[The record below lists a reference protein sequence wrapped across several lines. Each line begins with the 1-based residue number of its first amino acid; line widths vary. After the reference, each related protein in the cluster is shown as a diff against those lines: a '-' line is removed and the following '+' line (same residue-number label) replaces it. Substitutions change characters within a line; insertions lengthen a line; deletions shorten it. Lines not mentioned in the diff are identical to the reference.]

1 MTSPSP
7 FENDI
12 AAQPA
17 ALRALAE
24 SDALT
29 ALSVPHVSGFD
40 RVILTGMGAS
50 HYSVIP
56 TWQRLVNCGYPAWW
70 LSTSELL
77 ESPALVT
84 RESLLLI
91 TSQSGRS
98 GEIVA
103 LLEAIKNRRPKC
115 TVGVTN
121 DLTSPLSE
129 MSDVV
134 VDLRSGN
141 EATVSSKSYLNSL
154 AAHLVLFEKFTEG
167 DGSEALQTV
176 LRAADEL
183 STWDA
188 PTDAIRT
195 IATNTLEF
203 QSPRIALIGA
213 GQQSASALLGGLI
226 IKEAAKLGAE
236 GFVGGEFRHGPLELA
251 GPGLTAVLYMGPGEN
266 PSLEQLGSDLLKT
279 GSTTVELGGTRQNQ
293 FFARTSSELS
303 QMMIE
308 TKFTQYL
315 SVELARAQGLT
326 PGEFR
331 FGQKITSSL

>member
-103 LLEAIKNRRPKC
+103 LLEAIEESPPEVHRGSHERPHKSVVRDERRGRGPAIWER
-115 TVGVTN
+115 GH
-121 DLTSPLSE
+121 
-129 MSDVV
+129 
-134 VDLRSGN
+134 GQ
-141 EATVSSKSYLNSL
+141 
-154 AAHLVLFEKFTEG
+154 FEE
-167 DGSEALQTV
+167 LP
-176 LRAADEL
+176 EL
-183 STWDA
+183 S
-188 PTDAIRT
+188 RS
-195 IATNTLEF
+195 
-203 QSPRIALIGA
+203 SPGAL
-213 GQQSASALLGGLI
+213 
-226 IKEAAKLGAE
+226 
-236 GFVGGEFRHGPLELA
+236 
-251 GPGLTAVLYMGPGEN
+251 
-266 PSLEQLGSDLLKT
+266 
-279 GSTTVELGGTRQNQ
+279 
-293 FFARTSSELS
+293 
-303 QMMIE
+303 
-308 TKFTQYL
+308 
-315 SVELARAQGLT
+315 
-326 PGEFR
+326 
-331 FGQKITSSL
+331 